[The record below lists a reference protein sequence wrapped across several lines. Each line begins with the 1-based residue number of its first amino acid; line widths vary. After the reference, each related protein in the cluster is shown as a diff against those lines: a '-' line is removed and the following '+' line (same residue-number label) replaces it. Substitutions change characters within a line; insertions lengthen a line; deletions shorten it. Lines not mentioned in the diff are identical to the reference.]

1 MGQFL
6 IAGDKV
12 RVLLSSAVGITTA
25 RHRFGPLSRFL
36 DWCQDACRS
45 CPATSEDGVESK
57 LTWPVYVTHD
67 VAARCW
73 FVRRRSG
80 VFDGHFLV
88 GLSGPFPGADLP
100 CAWAPRTG
108 AVKSLPRT
116 RSGDGL
122 ALGEAT
128 ASRREASLT
137 APSTAPG

>member
-12 RVLLSSAVGITTA
+12 RVLLSSAEGITTA

-100 CAWAPRTG
+100 CAWAPRG
-108 AVKSLPRT
+108 EVK
-116 RSGDGL
+116 DGL

-128 ASRREASLT
+128 GSRREASLT